1 MYKSKAA
8 AFRKASRLIGYLG
21 VLACIVAGAVWYI
34 YSVVINEK
42 TLTYLQIAGKNVFPK
57 GTAPLTIAIVAA
69 AFIVIAVALRIVS
82 AVFRANSIEETVEYL
97 NAKEAEEDD
106 ADEDAYLEE
115 SLSPVGEPA
124 SLPAAASVPALSAP
138 VEKTVSASAEP
149 SAVRAVPASAPRA
162 LTRAEKKV
170 RKAEKKARRKEKT
183 AKVKVTIGKT
193 VDKAFPP
200 EKRAKLK
207 KKVDAVKRAA
217 KVVVPVTVACVAV
230 AVVVKKR
237 EEKKRAK
244 QKARNRRQ
252 FYEWLG

>member
-8 AFRKASRLIGYLG
+8 AFRKASRLVGYLG

-69 AFIVIAVALRIVS
+69 AFIAIAVALRIVS
-82 AVFRANSIEETVEYL
+82 AVLRANSIEETVDFL
-97 NAKEAEEDD
+97 NAKEAEEDGV
-106 ADEDAYLEE
+106 DEDAYLEE
-115 SLSPVGEPA
+115 SLSPVISDPA
-124 SLPAAASVPALSAP
+124 SLPAAAPVPALSAP
-138 VEKTVSASAEP
+138 AETTVSVAAP
-149 SAVRAVPASAPRA
+149 SAVRAVPPVEARV
-162 LTRAEKKV
+162 LTKAEKKA
-170 RKAEKKARRKEKT
+170 RKAEKKARRAQKN
-183 AKVKVTIGKT
+183 AKVKAAIGKT

-207 KKVDAVKRAA
+207 KKVNAVKRAT
-217 KVVVPVTVACVAV
+217 KIVVPVAVACVAV
-230 AVVVKKR
+230 AAVVKKR
-237 EEKKRAK
+237 EAKKRAK

-252 FYEWLG
+252 FYQWLG

>member
-8 AFRKASRLIGYLG
+8 AFRKASRLVGYLG

-69 AFIVIAVALRIVS
+69 AFIAIAVALRIVS
-82 AVFRANSIEETVEYL
+82 AVLRANSIEETVEFL

-115 SLSPVGEPA
+115 SLSPVISDPA
-124 SLPAAASVPALSAP
+124 SLPAAAPVPALSAP
-138 VEKTVSASAEP
+138 AKTTVSVAAP
-149 SAVRAVPASAPRA
+149 SAVRAVPPVEARV
-162 LTRAEKKV
+162 LT
-170 RKAEKKARRKEKT
+170 KAEKKARRAQKN
-183 AKVKVTIGKT
+183 AKVKAAIGKT

-207 KKVDAVKRAA
+207 KKVNAVKRAT
-217 KVVVPVTVACVAV
+217 KIVVPVAVACVAV
-230 AVVVKKR
+230 AAVVKKR
-237 EEKKRAK
+237 EAKKRAK